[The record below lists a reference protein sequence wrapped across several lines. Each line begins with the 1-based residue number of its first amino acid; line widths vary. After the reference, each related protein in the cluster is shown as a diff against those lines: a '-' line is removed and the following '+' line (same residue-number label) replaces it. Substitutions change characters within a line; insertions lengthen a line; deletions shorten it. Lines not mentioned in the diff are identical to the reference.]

1 MTYKII
7 PCENGVGEW
16 EVVGEDIATQV
27 FDLRSEAEEY
37 LTHLKSRKSKMTK
50 FMREQPKLNCCDFVL
65 IDTDSGERV
74 ESLNYIYHYS
84 TVIELL
90 QNREENPLKRL
101 SWSFVS
107 MTELPEKL
115 QKLYL
120 EYLGAK

>member
-1 MTYKII
+1 MGYKII

-16 EVVGEDIATQV
+16 EVVGEDIATKV

-50 FMREQPKLNCCDFVL
+50 FMREHPKLNCGDVVI
-65 IDTDSGERV
+65 IDTDTGERV

-101 SWSFVS
+101 SWSFVY

-120 EYLGAK
+120 ENLGAK